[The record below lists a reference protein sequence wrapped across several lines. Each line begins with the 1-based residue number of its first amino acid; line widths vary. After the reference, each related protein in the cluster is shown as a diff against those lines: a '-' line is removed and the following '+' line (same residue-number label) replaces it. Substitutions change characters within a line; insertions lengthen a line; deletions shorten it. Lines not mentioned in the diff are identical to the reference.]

1 MYNFCYEERLSEIE
15 KSIADYTQLKHFAS
29 GELGLIS
36 ISENLIKTIEN
47 SLVIA
52 IYSLSE
58 QLLKDKIYRVL
69 QVRFDKNEQ
78 TPKDKYIL
86 RQMPPERY
94 PVTPDLIRIKNE
106 LKLYYPNFTLYTP
119 KIISNYRESYK
130 NLVKARHDY
139 AHANNHTQ
147 NIDFDA
153 AKKFVEYL
161 KLQYD
166 DIDHQNYILK
176 IKSVYTFLES
186 YKNKENFQNFKGHFE
201 NKSKSIENLVEEIE
215 NLYNNDSR
223 YDLDYLNDIYEPLKE
238 CYIILKNITEES
250 FFDDIEEFKELFATI

>member
-1 MYNFCYEERLSEIE
+1 MEIE
-15 KSIADYTQLKHFAS
+15 KLIVGYTQLKQLAS
-29 GELGLIS
+29 SELSFIS
-36 ISENLIKTIEN
+36 ISENMIKTIEN

-69 QVRFDKNEQ
+69 SVRFDTNEQ

-86 RQMPPERY
+86 KQMPPERY
-94 PVTPDLIRIKNE
+94 SVTPTLSRIRQE
-106 LKLYYPNFTLYTP
+106 LRIYYPSFTLYMP
-119 KIISNYRESYK
+119 KIISNYKTSYE
-130 NLVKARHDY
+130 NLVNARHDY

-166 DIDHQNYILK
+166 DIDYQNYILK
-176 IKSVYTFLES
+176 IKKLYTYLKH
-186 YKNKENFQNFKGHFE
+186 YNNKDTFQNFKGHFE
-201 NKSKSIENLVEEIE
+201 NKSDEIE
-215 NLYNNDSR
+215 HLVVEIEELYNDDAR

-238 CYIILKNITEES
+238 VYTILKGITEES
-250 FFDDIEEFKELFATI
+250 FSDDIEEFKELFTTI